1 MSAIK
6 NISLYIPHVF
16 SNYTRGD
23 VSYQFECLNIGEVK
37 RVDFVSKISKNGEVY
52 NAAYIHFN
60 QWYNT
65 DAARNFQE
73 RVINPNEEA
82 RIVYDDPWYW
92 IVLENKSQRV
102 NPTDRKK
109 RISLDFTP
117 EKKTCVDSDY
127 IRDLMNAPVKEISH
141 EDFDTYDITPVN
153 LQHVFDEAVGVK
165 EDKNEWMDDLIEYC
179 EKDQEERELDEIEQL
194 MDEDDKYLI
203 TIDSRYVKEL
213 EEENLRLRYTYL
225 GQYWVR

>member
-16 SNYTRGD
+16 ANYTRGD

-37 RVDFVSKISKNGEVY
+37 RVDFVSKMSKDGEVY

-60 QWYNT
+60 QWYDN
-65 DAARNFQE
+65 DVSRNFQD
-73 RVINPNEEA
+73 RVLNPNKEA
-82 RIVYDDPWYW
+82 RIMYDDPWYW

-109 RISLDFTP
+109 RITLDFTP
-117 EKKTCVDSDY
+117 EKKTCMESQ
-127 IRDLMNAPVKEISH
+127 INELMNAPVKEKSH
-141 EDFDTYDITPVN
+141 KDFDIYNITPVN
-153 LQHVFDEAVGVK
+153 LNQAFDKVF
-165 EDKNEWMDDLIEYC
+165 EDKDAWVDDLIEYC
-179 EKDQEERELDEIEQL
+179 EEEAQMDEIEAL

-203 TIDSRYVKEL
+203 TIDSRYVQNL
-213 EEENLRLRYTYL
+213 EQENYHFRNSYL
-225 GQYWVR
+225 GQHW